1 MRIQKT
7 VKPLEGPVGDNG
19 SGWHNAARLESCVRD
34 GRSGMSSVVDVEGIA
49 TCAGAIDAFI
59 TTSHT
64 SSARGTALNEL
75 YKRCQL
81 IPAHWTW
88 TKTYLEGKEPK
99 RWSDSMR
106 LLQRLVGL
114 RPRDKIISEDNT
126 SSRRTGQYLLRVAM
140 VGMIVSWTTRPAEL
154 PERQSKSQYPTTNG
168 RLADS
173 PGSGCRSMLARSE
186 ARVPSAS
193 INGAR
198 RLVYASQR
206 SM

>member
-1 MRIQKT
+1 MTIQKT
-7 VKPLEGPVGDNG
+7 VDPLEGSVGDNG
-19 SGWHNAARLESCVRD
+19 SGRHNTARLESCIRD
-34 GRSGMSSVVDVEGIA
+34 GRSGMWSVVDVEGIA

-64 SSARGTALNEL
+64 SSARGTALNKL

-81 IPAHWTW
+81 IPAHWT
-88 TKTYLEGKEPK
+88 YLEGKDPK
-99 RWSDSMR
+99 RRSDSMR

-168 RLADS
+168 GLADS

>member
-1 MRIQKT
+1 M
-7 VKPLEGPVGDNG
+7 
-19 SGWHNAARLESCVRD
+19 W
-34 GRSGMSSVVDVEGIA
+34 SVVDVEGKA
-49 TCAGAIDAFI
+49 TWAGAIDVLI
-59 TTSHT
+59 TMSQA

-75 YKRCQL
+75 YKRSQL
-81 IPAHWTW
+81 TTAHWMRM
-88 TKTYLEGKEPK
+88 KTYLEGKEPK
-99 RWSDSMR
+99 RRSDSKR
-106 LLQRLVGL
+106 LLQRLVSS

-126 SSRRTGQYLLRVAM
+126 SSSRTGQYLLRVAM

-154 PERQSKSQYPTTNG
+154 PERQSKFQYPTTNG

-173 PGSGCRSMLARSE
+173 PGSGCHNMLARSE

-193 INGAR
+193 MNGAC